1 VTVTARA
8 KTDYVLASGAAAEWS
23 TTFKATPYVV
33 TPAAVTF
40 VDRDGT
46 AEDSYTVPATE
57 GVEYLVGGKVV
68 AAGTYPGSGTV
79 TVTARAKPDYVL
91 AQGAAAEWTLTFQS
105 KVADYLPPAV
115 SPFSDVS
122 TGQQFYKEM
131 AWLAERK
138 ISTGWTEADGS
149 RTYRALQPISRDAM
163 AAFLYRMAGS
173 PVYTAPAASP
183 FADVLTGQQFYKE
196 MAWLAEQKISMGWTE
211 ADGRRTYRPLQP
223 ISRDAMAAFLYRMAG
238 SPEYAAPAVSPF
250 ADVATGQQFYKEM
263 SWLAKNNIST
273 GWVEADGSRTYRPL
287 QPISRDAMAAFL
299 FRLDR
304 SVG

>member
-1 VTVTARA
+1 
-8 KTDYVLASGAAAEWS
+8 
-23 TTFKATPYVV
+23 
-33 TPAAVTF
+33 
-40 VDRDGT
+40 
-46 AEDSYTVPATE
+46 
-57 GVEYLVGGKVV
+57 LVGGKVT

-79 TVTARAKPDYVL
+79 TVTARAKPDHVL
-91 AQGAAAEWTLTFQS
+91 AQGATAEWTLTFQS
-105 KVADYLPPAV
+105 KVAEYVPPAV
-115 SPFSDVS
+115 SPYSDVS

-163 AAFLYRMAGS
+163 AAFLYRMAVS
-173 PVYTAPAASP
+173 PAYTAPAASP

-196 MAWLAEQKISMGWTE
+196 MAWLAEQKISTGWTE